1 MYLIREIAPN
11 DMPIVVQGQL
21 GEDGLVDPESI
32 SIFPLMDDGEG
43 GIFIMSK
50 LPIKMDGLAARL
62 NSITKQ

>member
-11 DMPIVVQGQL
+11 DMPIVIQGQL

-32 SIFPLMDDGEG
+32 SVFPLVDDGEG
-43 GIFIMSK
+43 VIFIMPK
-50 LPIKMDGLAARL
+50 LPMKMNGLATRL